1 MDKVQK
7 SNTFIDV
14 AAIAIC
20 ILAFT
25 CAMCYCAYKSGN
37 AYNAHY
43 SITVH
48 TAEDRYLQYKDVT
61 HLVIANRTV
70 SFLAANGQHTYH
82 NVLGYMKR
90 QLRVGE

>member
-1 MDKVQK
+1 MEKKRTIGD
-7 SNTFIDV
+7 ILM
-14 AAIAIC
+14 IGIC
-20 ILAFT
+20 VLAFT
-25 CAMCYCAYKSGN
+25 CAIGYCATKSGRE
-37 AYNAHY
+37 YNAHY

-48 TAEDRYLQYKDVT
+48 TAEDRYLEYKDVT

>member
-1 MDKVQK
+1 MDKKRTIGDFLIIGV
-7 SNTFIDV
+7 
-14 AAIAIC
+14 C
-20 ILAFT
+20 IFAFT

-48 TAEDRYLQYKDVT
+48 TAEDRYLEYKDVT

-82 NVLGYMKR
+82 NVLGYSKR